1 MHGNKTPSFHWRSN
15 IAGATQGCAPGRKGS
30 PNFGA
35 GGRGAAVAFPPWQDE
50 CRAVR
55 RVGRRILML
64 RILLA
69 LAVSVSALAQDAKP
83 LAALRLPLTI
93 ADVKTPEVKLDF
105 EGDVSPETKAW
116 AEEAAVQV
124 REWWPQVVRM
134 LSTQEFKSPEQF
146 VLHFKKELKVPAY
159 RTPEGLFISIAWIT
173 KRPDDFGMVIHEMT
187 HAIQDYRRTPR
198 DAGWL
203 VEGIADYIRYYHYE
217 PESPRPRFDVTKAS
231 YRDAYGTTAAF
242 LAWAMHKY
250 DRRLVRELDSAL
262 RRNDYTDALFEKITG
277 KTVDVLWAEFIATK
291 KN

>member
-1 MHGNKTPSFHWRSN
+1 
-15 IAGATQGCAPGRKGS
+15 
-30 PNFGA
+30 
-35 GGRGAAVAFPPWQDE
+35 
-50 CRAVR
+50 
-55 RVGRRILML
+55 ML
-64 RILLA
+64 RIFLA
-69 LAVSVSALAQDAKP
+69 LAVSASAFAQQPKSLAQQ
-83 LAALRLPLTI
+83 RLPLTLVE
-93 ADVKTPEVKLDF
+93 VKAPTVKLDF
-105 EGDVSPETKAW
+105 EGEVSPETKAW
-116 AEEAAVQV
+116 AEEAAQHV

-134 LSTQEFKSPEQF
+134 LSTQEFKTPEQF

-217 PESPRPRFDVTKAS
+217 PESPRPRFNPEKAS

-250 DRRLVRELDSAL
+250 DRRLVRDCDAAL
-262 RRNDYTDALFEKITG
+262 RRGDYTDALFEKVTG
-277 KTVDVLWAEFIATK
+277 KTVDALWAEFIATVK
-291 KN
+291 R

>member
-1 MHGNKTPSFHWRSN
+1 MRHLFC
-15 IAGATQGCAPGRKGS
+15 ILIL
-30 PNFGA
+30 
-35 GGRGAAVAFPPWQDE
+35 AASAF
-50 CRAVR
+50 
-55 RVGRRILML
+55 
-64 RILLA
+64 
-69 LAVSVSALAQDAKP
+69 AQQPKP
-83 LAALRLPLTI
+83 LAALRLPLTVGE
-93 ADVKTPEVKLDF
+93 VKTPDVKLDF
-105 EGDVSPETKAW
+105 EGDVSPETRVW
-116 AEEAAVQV
+116 AEEAAIQV

-134 LSTQEFKSPEQF
+134 LSTQDFKTPELF

-217 PESPRPRFDVTKAS
+217 PESPRPRFDLAKAS

-250 DRRLVRELDSAL
+250 DRRLVRDCDAAL
-262 RRNDYTDALFEKITG
+262 RRADYSDALFEKITG
-277 KTVDVLWAEFIATK
+277 KTVDVLWQEFVGSLK
-291 KN
+291 H